1 MRLQR
6 CESSQ
11 SVYVAIPLSYPLFVS
26 QQQGLLLQLLRLAAK
41 YRVQQ
46 SLNSPTKPVAL
57 RRARS
62 FDMNSTQPGFDSG
75 ATSVAASHSRR
86 MIVHGVERLREARS
100 RFLERQL
107 LLPRSVEP
115 RLMWCVE
122 TEVRFKLR
130 LQRFCHSFVPLLR
143 YR

>member
-1 MRLQR
+1 MSRSR
-6 CESSQ
+6 
-11 SVYVAIPLSYPLFVS
+11 YHIPDPLFVF

-86 MIVHGVERLREARS
+86 MIVNGVERLREG
-100 RFLERQL
+100 QN
-107 LLPRSVEP
+107 
-115 RLMWCVE
+115 
-122 TEVRFKLR
+122 EVSGKTAAPSSLGRTPADVVR
-130 LQRFCHSFVPLLR
+130 RD
-143 YR
+143 